1 MYFTES
7 IEIKEVTF
15 RGLDG
20 NNFICD
26 IEWEKPKREKRLVE
40 VDGTSVLK
48 TVTCYSI
55 DKDVKI
61 KLDTS
66 NSNLL
71 EKVSLLR
78 NRDIIY
84 IKFRIPKN
92 SYRYK
97 TDDWEIIDVL
107 DDLNLLEYS
116 EQYCL
121 IKGDIPKRE
130 RIIQPRRK
138 TKDKKSSKKDI
149 KIAELEEENA
159 QLKSQIQL
167 LQKQLQDSKS

>member
-1 MYFTES
+1 MYFKET

-15 RGLDG
+15 RGFDG

-48 TVTCYSI
+48 TVTCYSE

-61 KLDTS
+61 KMDTS
-66 NSNLL
+66 NPNLL
-71 EKVSLLR
+71 EKVRELK

-84 IKFRIPKN
+84 IQFRIPKN

-97 TDDWEIIDVL
+97 TEDWEILDVL
-107 DDLNLLEYS
+107 DDLDLLEIS
-116 EQYCL
+116 EQNCL

-138 TKDKKSSKKDI
+138 TKDKNPSKKDI
-149 KIAELEEENA
+149 KIAKLEEENT